1 MSTSAQLCPGGYDA
15 VMTALYRGR
24 TDLYD
29 KCEIEPLLNIK
40 DKIIQMCRL
49 HDNVLEKLDIYVLLC
64 FFCHE
69 CMEVNLFAFVLYR
82 LLVSLLSL
90 ENQCIIK
97 RVMLGS
103 RQLV

>member
-1 MSTSAQLCPGGYDA
+1 VHSFARGGYDA

-49 HDNVLEKLDIYVLLC
+49 HDNVLEKLDIC
-64 FFCHE
+64 FI
-69 CMEVNLFAFVLYR
+69 
-82 LLVSLLSL
+82 VSSDMSAW
-90 ENQCIIK
+90 K
-97 RVMLGS
+97 
-103 RQLV
+103 